1 MLSLILAPIQEQH
14 AASGPLTVEFGLM
27 FWTVVV
33 FLLLLLILK
42 KFAYPALL
50 GAVEARERALEA
62 RLQAL
67 QIHAEDLEETFVRS
81 SGPGGQHVNKTSTCV
96 RLLHRPTGLSV
107 KVQRSRSQGLNR
119 FLARRLLAD
128 RVEQQLGGATSTHA
142 QQRDKIRRQKQR
154 RARRTKLK
162 RRMRGSE
169 APEVGS

>member
-1 MLSLILAPIQEQH
+1 M
-14 AASGPLTVEFGLM
+14 TKFG
-27 FWTVVV
+27 VSQA
-33 FLLLLLILK
+33 K
-42 KFAYPALL
+42 
-50 GAVEARERALEA
+50 ERALEA

-67 QIHAEDLEETFVRS
+67 EIREEDLEETFVHS

-128 RVEQQLGGATSTHA
+128 RLEQRLRGAESPQG

-154 RARRTKLK
+154 RARRTKQKLRDK
-162 RRMRGSE
+162 VHGQE
-169 APEVGS
+169 GQAAC

>member
-1 MLSLILAPIQEQH
+1 MSM
-14 AASGPLTVEFGLM
+14 FG
-27 FWTVVV
+27 VSQD
-33 FLLLLLILK
+33 K
-42 KFAYPALL
+42 
-50 GAVEARERALEA
+50 ERALEA

-128 RVEQQLGGATSTHA
+128 RVEQQLGGATSAHA

-162 RRMRGSE
+162 RRMGRSE
-169 APEVGS
+169 APEAGS

>member
-1 MLSLILAPIQEQH
+1 MSK
-14 AASGPLTVEFGLM
+14 FG
-27 FWTVVV
+27 VSQD
-33 FLLLLLILK
+33 K
-42 KFAYPALL
+42 
-50 GAVEARERALEA
+50 ERALEA

-128 RVEQQLGGATSTHA
+128 RVEQQLGGEASAHA

-154 RARRTKLK
+154 RARRTKRK
-162 RRMRGSE
+162 RRMGESE
-169 APEVGS
+169 APEAGS